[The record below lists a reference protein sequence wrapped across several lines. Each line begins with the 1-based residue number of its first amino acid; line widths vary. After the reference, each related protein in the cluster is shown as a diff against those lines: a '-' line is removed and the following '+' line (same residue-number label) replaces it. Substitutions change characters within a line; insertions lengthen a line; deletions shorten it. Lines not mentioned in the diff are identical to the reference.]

1 MSRASRAAT
10 PLLALGVAGMLLGGV
25 AGAQLRRVTPFG
37 PPLVSPSGFAVDRDG
52 RVYAGTDVDRIHV
65 YGSDGRFLRGWYL
78 DAGAGPVRIRID
90 EGDRIEV
97 ATAASG
103 RLHVFDRDG
112 QLLRTTVDADAWS
125 RFGGTQD
132 RVAEGADGTRVAIE
146 DGALVRSAPPP
157 RRVLAPP
164 ISRPLTWFAAAPLPA
179 LTLLLMGSV
188 LALLTGLVLSFGRRT
203 PISSPRPSRVRA
215 R

>member
-1 MSRASRAAT
+1 MNRASRAAA
-10 PLLALGVAGMLLGGV
+10 PLLVFGVAGLVLGGV
-25 AGAQLRRVTPFG
+25 AGAQLRRLTPFG
-37 PPLVSPSGFAVDRDG
+37 PPLVSPAGLAIDRDG
-52 RVYAGTDVDRIHV
+52 RIYAGTDVDRIQV
-65 YGSDGRFLRGWYL
+65 YESDGRFLRGWYL

-112 QLLRTTVDADAWS
+112 QLLHTEPDADAWE
-125 RFGGTQD
+125 RFGATQD
-132 RVAEGADGTRVAIE
+132 RVAVGADGSRVAIE
-146 DGALVRSAPPP
+146 DGALVRTAPPP

-164 ISRPLTWFAAAPLPA
+164 VSRPLTWFAAAPLPA

-188 LALLTGLVLSFGRRT
+188 LAILTGLVLSLRRR
-203 PISSPRPSRVRA
+203 PPSPSRPRA

>member
-1 MSRASRAAT
+1 MSIAARAAI
-10 PLLALGVAGMLLGGV
+10 PLLALGVAGLVLGGV

-37 PPLVSPSGFAVDRDG
+37 PPLVAPSGLAVDRDG

-65 YGSDGRFLRGWYL
+65 YGADGRFVRGWYL
-78 DAGAGPVRIRID
+78 DAGAGPVRLRVD
-90 EGDRIEV
+90 ADNHIEV
-97 ATAASG
+97 ATAESG

-112 QLLRTTVDADAWS
+112 QLLRTEVDVDAWE
-125 RFGGTQD
+125 RFGETQD
-132 RVAEGADGTRVAIE
+132 RVAEGTDGTRVAIE
-146 DGALVRSAPPP
+146 DGALVRTAPPP

-164 ISRPLTWFAAAPLPA
+164 VSRPLTWFAAAPLPA

-188 LALLTGLVLSFGRRT
+188 LALLTGLVLSFGRR
-203 PISSPRPSRVRA
+203 PQGPLRSRVRA

>member
-1 MSRASRAAT
+1 MTSASRAAT
-10 PLLALGVAGMLLGGV
+10 PLLVLGVAGLVLGGV
-25 AGAQLRRVTPFG
+25 AGAQLRRATPFG
-37 PPLVSPSGFAVDRDG
+37 PPLVSPSGLAIDREG

-65 YGSDGRFLRGWYL
+65 YGADGRFVRGWYL
-78 DAGAGPVRIRID
+78 DADAGPVRIRID
-90 EGDRIEV
+90 DGDHVEI
-97 ATAASG
+97 ATATSG

-112 QLLRTTVDADAWS
+112 QLVGTEPDAGAWE
-125 RFGGTQD
+125 RFGPTQD
-132 RVAEGADGTRVAIE
+132 QVAEGPEGTRVAIE
-146 DGALVRSAPPP
+146 DGALVRTAPPP

-188 LALLTGLVLSFGRRT
+188 LAMLAGLVLSLRRRT
-203 PISSPRPSRVRA
+203 PPPSGLRA